1 MPLRDWY
8 FVGLTEVPQRR
19 TLPQRFHK
27 SHAFSFVPPANALL
41 LLILLVL
48 VLLVLLVLLSAFR
61 CLVSRRFWGC
71 LLLCS
76 CAWVDGWVHF
86 GCCSLQGKRKKRGE
100 GDGGEGGE
108 DGEGSGFGEGSKFE
122 EPEGGTA
129 LLVVKE
135 GASAWTRI
143 RQRLAEAPLFQE
155 LYRRAREAQKTK
167 TAQSAQKAKVS
178 GNETA

>member
-8 FVGLTEVPQRR
+8 FVGLTEVPRRR
-19 TLPQRFHK
+19 TPPQRFHK
-27 SHAFSFVPPANALL
+27 SHAFSFAPPADALL

-48 VLLVLLVLLSAFR
+48 VVVVLVEVLVLLSAFR
-61 CLVSRRFWGC
+61 CLISRRFWGR
-71 LLLCS
+71 LLLSS
-76 CAWVDGWVHF
+76 CAWVDGWMHF
-86 GCCSLQGKRKKRGE
+86 GRCSFQGKRKKRGE
-100 GDGGEGGE
+100 GEGGE
-108 DGEGSGFGEGSKFE
+108 DGEGSGFGDGSKFE

-178 GNETA
+178 GNETT